1 MRTGITQEQLDLL
14 TELAAARDLRAVELM
29 RALPAASWTGLLDDL
44 RRHGLGPLVAD
55 LVARHGMPL
64 PETVRAELR
73 AQRDAAILW
82 HAVRTRDLDEV
93 VGGLSAAGIPH
104 MLLKGSALALT
115 LYERPW
121 HRAAGDTDI
130 LVPHDRAEE
139 AQSALTELGYAE
151 EQRWEECHHL
161 PYLRKGDHPAV
172 EIHHNS
178 LYAPTPDPGYT
189 NFPVPF
195 ERLAEAGG
203 WVTVLH
209 RQALVPSPVDSVLQ
223 LCSNFTSH
231 MEESPARPLRWVRD
245 LALLLS
251 PHAGHVTWEQV
262 VARCEELAP
271 GIMPYVAL
279 TAALAEPFLA
289 PTLGDAGR
297 RLVTGMPRRH
307 RALVASL
314 PPDRMIR
321 EWHASPLRALS
332 IVSKL
337 MGPRRAAR
345 WALRKVF
352 VSREHIARQLGR
364 DPTRTALRFYPAAF
378 VIHAVDHLRSSK
390 AV

>member
-1 MRTGITQEQLDLL
+1 MRTGLNQEQLDLL
-14 TELAAARDLRAVELM
+14 TELAAARDRRAVELM
-29 RALPAASWTGLLDDL
+29 GALPEASWAGLLNDL

-55 LVARHGMPL
+55 LVAKHGVPL
-64 PETVRAELR
+64 PDRIRAELR
-73 AQRDAAILW
+73 AQRDAAVLW

-93 VGGLSAAGIPH
+93 IGGLSAAGIPH

-130 LVPHDRAEE
+130 LVPHERAPE
-139 AQSALTELGYAE
+139 AQAVLVELGYAE
-151 EQRWEECHHL
+151 EDRWDECHHL

-172 EIHHNS
+172 EVHHDS

-195 ERLAEAGG
+195 EQLADAGG
-203 WVTVLH
+203 WVTVH
-209 RQALVPSPVDSVLQ
+209 YRKALVPSPVDSVLQ

-231 MEESPARPLRWVRD
+231 IEESPARPLRWVRD
-245 LALLLS
+245 LALLS
-251 PHAGHVTWEQV
+251 APQGGHAAWEQV
-262 VARCEELAP
+262 TARCAELAP
-271 GIMPYVAL
+271 GLMPYVAL
-279 TAALAEPFLA
+279 TAALTGPFLA
-289 PTLGDAGR
+289 ATRGEAGG
-297 RLVTGMPRRH
+297 RLVAGLSSRQ

-314 PPDRMIR
+314 PLDRMVR
-321 EWHASPLRALS
+321 EWYASPRRALS

-352 VSREHIARQLGR
+352 VSREHIARQVRR
-364 DPTRTALRFYPAAF
+364 DPASPAVRFYPAAF
-378 VIHAVDHLRSSK
+378 VIHAVDHLRGPRT
-390 AV
+390 V